1 MKKHFNKHLIMNDKK
16 EENFRSSN
24 TCWIC
29 EKLNEHQKVRYHCQ
43 ITGKYRD
50 TAHWICN
57 VNLKLSKKVSIIFDN
72 LKGYDSQ

>member
-29 EKLNEHQKVRYHCQ
+29 EKLNEHQKVRYHCH
-43 ITGKYRD
+43 ITGK
-50 TAHWICN
+50 
-57 VNLKLSKKVSIIFDN
+57 
-72 LKGYDSQ
+72 